1 MIVYVCVSVCVWGR
15 LYPGSGTRS
24 GPTTFNLYDLGN
36 LLNPPDPQFFVPEPL
51 SSIIS
56 FFSTS
61 VRWGLNKLVGA
72 RGPRWCL
79 LQSEGVVKCTLI
91 LSPSASVPRAV
102 GVPVLYCRPLPPPP
116 LFLPQEGIPT
126 YACFGLPK
134 TLYSPSLGVMN
145 GAVPTFPPA
154 GAQEVG

>member
-91 LSPSASVPRAV
+91 LSPSASYPGLWGSQSSIAAPSPRH
-102 GVPVLYCRPLPPPP
+102 LSSCHRKE
-116 LFLPQEGIPT
+116 FLPMP
-126 YACFGLPK
+126 A
-134 TLYSPSLGVMN
+134 SASLRPFTHPLWVL
-145 GAVPTFPPA
+145 
-154 GAQEVG
+154 